1 MPLPREV
8 DFLPGGDYAFVVVK
22 PTVRGKAELWFYD
35 WEQVENN
42 REDGRFIQNPPK
54 TRAAV
59 GNRELLLLAKYLLQA
74 AGHIAAKHVVVP
86 DQQWNTRY
94 SEEDNEEKT

>member
-42 REDGRFIQNPPK
+42 REDG
-54 TRAAV
+54 T
-59 GNRELLLLAKYLLQA
+59 
-74 AGHIAAKHVVVP
+74 
-86 DQQWNTRY
+86 
-94 SEEDNEEKT
+94 